1 MIVPECVLYDKSKKS
16 CNYKEIKFI
25 CHLIDCKF
33 MRVTSL
39 LICNCQIKLR
49 FSWQSLHQIKIPMK
63 NLSELKIPF
72 KQELQCQHYNFTYI
86 FNSHLSSL

>member
-1 MIVPECVLYDKSKKS
+1 M
-16 CNYKEIKFI
+16 
-25 CHLIDCKF
+25 HLQFNLLQVHESDF
-33 MRVTSL
+33 SL
-39 LICNCQIKLR
+39 DLQHCQIKPR

-86 FNSHLSSL
+86 FNSRLSSLRIIN